1 MWGGL
6 ASERKEGRWIIN
18 SGCFKKSKTLIR
30 TAVSA
35 VFKHTGF
42 PAGPAGS
49 RAPARAAA
57 MRESPA
63 GARPDPSRLHA
74 RDRRSAP
81 CLRAAI
87 WLIKLLY
94 FIAYARQA

>member
-57 MRESPA
+57 RD
-63 GARPDPSRLHA
+63 ARVA
-74 RDRRSAP
+74 RRRASGSLAAP
-81 CLRAAI
+81 CSRSPIGSLPSSRD
-87 WLIKLLY
+87 L
-94 FIAYARQA
+94 AY